1 MHSFLLGACPRHMHA
16 GLDHLQHFF
25 PSPPSPAGLLS
36 SKGEA
41 THPSLARAGSLSSV
55 CGSAGLGA
63 ASWSAKPL
71 PLGTAL
77 LAGPLPGVSK
87 TVSPS
92 HGALCHQRA
101 SLGPAHKWSA
111 AHQLPQGSQSLLSPG
126 PLAILTTGEDSL
138 CLNCTLDPLHATHS
152 PPSSQLPG
160 RGNVSQDK
168 GRLPL
173 LSEIPVSPRYTALV
187 SLSHSYPRF
196 LVLLTD
202 LGTKGP

>member
-1 MHSFLLGACPRHMHA
+1 MHSFLLGARPRHMHA

-87 TVSPS
+87 TVSLS
-92 HGALCHQRA
+92 RGALCHQRA

-111 AHQLPQGSQSLLSPG
+111 AHQLPGQG
-126 PLAILTTGEDSL
+126 
-138 CLNCTLDPLHATHS
+138 ATHRVPS
-152 PPSSQLPG
+152 PSCLQDPWPSSPLG
-160 RGNVSQDK
+160 RT
-168 GRLPL
+168 RC
-173 LSEIPVSPRYTALV
+173 A
-187 SLSHSYPRF
+187 
-196 LVLLTD
+196 
-202 LGTKGP
+202 